1 MIKYKMNNNSQK
13 YEDRSKYRKF
23 HYMSDM
29 WSSGEDQTNER
40 GDSDV
45 TVTVSHRSPSTQRMC
60 SEEQV
65 KTDTTMSAYIC
76 YHY

>member
-23 HYMSDM
+23 HYISDM
-29 WSSGEDQTNER
+29 WSSGEHQTNET

-45 TVTVSHRSPSTQRMC
+45 TVTVSHRSPSTQQM
-60 SEEQV
+60 
-65 KTDTTMSAYIC
+65 
-76 YHY
+76 